1 MVEQNHYR
9 ARIDRLCNDLSA
21 QRRRWVE
28 GLNRPHAATAAA
40 SAELPI
46 RLIKPDEFA
55 AFHSKPAIKMSPTTI
70 RVARK
75 KNGMRLSM
83 IVVAMLFTAAPGA
96 FKTFPPSSYQIRPGN
111 VSNSSSAKATPAKPG
126 KLVSRIRAISTGF
139 LGSLGTPNVSADAP
153 PSPIPNPSAFAS

>member
-1 MVEQNHYR
+1 MVKQNHHTAWVNGLCHYLTISG
-9 ARIDRLCNDLSA
+9 ATWIKRLNI
-21 QRRRWVE
+21 
-28 GLNRPHAATAAA
+28 PHAAIAAA

-55 AFHSKPAIKMSPTTI
+55 AFHKRPAIRISPTTI

-96 FKTFPPSSYQIRPGN
+96 FKTFPPSSYQLRPGD
-111 VSNSSSAKATPAKPG
+111 V
-126 KLVSRIRAISTGF
+126 
-139 LGSLGTPNVSADAP
+139 
-153 PSPIPNPSAFAS
+153 